1 MLLDRYKNGKGT
13 NNAAE
18 YATATGQNGCLV
30 KGNERQ
36 PGRNECR
43 PTKNESQPRRLAGK
57 NERNEC
63 QLGKGSGQHERQHE
77 IQPGFAG
84 AVRS

>member
-1 MLLDRYKNGKGT
+1 MATKMEKEGTMQQNMQQLLARMPEWMPGESN
-13 NNAAE
+13 
-18 YATATGQNGCLV
+18 
-30 KGNERQ
+30 RQ

-84 AVRS
+84 MVGS